1 MQIEAEQMKSR
12 KINYTKIFKS
22 LFELNFDTF
31 SSAISLLV
39 LLIFDRREF
48 LKAPPTRR
56 TVKASSARN
65 AAGVPAKPKLKNRVW
80 QCVPVNPSGHL
91 QEGTES

>member
-1 MQIEAEQMKSR
+1 MKSR

-22 LFELNFDTF
+22 PLERNFDTF
-31 SSAISLLV
+31 LSAKSLLV
-39 LLIFDRREF
+39 LLIFDLREF

-56 TVKASSARN
+56 MAKASSARN

-91 QEGTES
+91 HEGMKS